1 MKRLVVALILSV
13 SLSVA
18 SLGFFKRTTAA
29 ASSYRNSAQS
39 LAVIERDSG
48 RILAASNADEKLPM
62 ASTTKIV
69 TAITVIEKEDELD
82 RVISIPASAVGIEG
96 SSIYLQA
103 GERLS
108 LRQLLYGL
116 MLRSGNDCAVALAL
130 SVSGSIEAFADEMN
144 RTALKAGAA
153 DSNFVNPHGLHDKKH
168 YTTARDLA
176 IISAYAMKNATFR
189 EIVSTKRIVIPWQ
202 GHDCDRELI
211 NKNKILSTLEGGDGI
226 KTGYTSTA
234 GRCLVASATRNGM
247 NVIAVVLNCV
257 PMFESCRELIDQAF
271 TDYRNI
277 DISEKIEDEVFAR
290 VNNGKQKYVGLSVNE
305 PIFYP
310 LANNEESELKI
321 ETEGIVA
328 MNAPVKKGK
337 QNGKIKIY
345 LKNRLLFE
353 KKLYTIDKVNALSIG
368 DMLAEIF
375 DESVD

>member
-29 ASSYRNSAQS
+29 ASSYRNSAQN

-82 RVISIPASAVGIEG
+82 RVISVPASAVGIEG

-144 RTALKAGAA
+144 RTALKAGATN
-153 DSNFVNPHGLHDKKH
+153 SNFVNPHGLHDKKH

-277 DISEKIEDEVFAR
+277 DISEKIEDEVFAS

-310 LANNEESELKI
+310 LANNEENELKI

-353 KKLYTIDKVNALSIG
+353 AKLYTIDKVNALSIG